1 MGGKGESIS
10 VEELREL
17 SQAVSSLKGEG
28 SLEEERA
35 SLEEL
40 KEDREEY
47 CEDVADLAVE
57 CRDEELKESKGSA
70 RLGRRVE
77 SMISKI
83 DQAVQRLD
91 RDFVS
96 SSDGSLQKM
105 QEERLGESVNICFIL
120 YVCVCVC
127 GRGLLTVLFTHTA
140 QK

>member
-1 MGGKGESIS
+1 MGQEDPGPKSIS
-10 VEELREL
+10 AEELREL

-96 SSDGSLQKM
+96 SSNGALQRM
-105 QEERLGESVNICFIL
+105 QEEGSVYCVPVLCVGWRAGE
-120 YVCVCVC
+120 
-127 GRGLLTVLFTHTA
+127 LLTVFIHSQL
-140 QK
+140 

>member
-1 MGGKGESIS
+1 MGREDPGSKSILA
-10 VEELREL
+10 EELREL

-57 CRDEELKESKGSA
+57 CRDEELKESKGLA

-83 DQAVQRLD
+83 DQAVQRLC
-91 RDFVS
+91 VQ
-96 SSDGSLQKM
+96 LQWRSAKDAGGRVGVM
-105 QEERLGESVNICFIL
+105 CTWCIV
-120 YVCVCVC
+120 YCVW
-127 GRGLLTVLFTHTA
+127 GGGHGTY
-140 QK
+140 